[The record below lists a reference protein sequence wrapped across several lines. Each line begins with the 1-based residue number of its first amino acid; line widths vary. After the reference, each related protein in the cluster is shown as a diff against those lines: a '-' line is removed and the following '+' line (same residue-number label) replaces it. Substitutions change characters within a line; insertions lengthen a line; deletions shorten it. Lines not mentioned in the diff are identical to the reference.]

1 MNTKTR
7 KNQIIKISAKLFK
20 EKGYSAVTMRD
31 IAKALDIKA
40 ASLHNYITSKQ
51 DILKHVII
59 SLSKEFTNAMS
70 TIYSSSESNIHKL
83 HQIIELHVDKPHRNF
98 YEMASLNNN
107 WMHLEKDVAYFLELR
122 ESYENNF
129 RNIIN
134 QGIASGELTNL
145 NSEVILFS
153 ILSTLRNLYMW
164 IPKKDDVNPTEISIS
179 LSHILIQGIIINN
192 K

>member
-1 MNTKTR
+1 M
-7 KNQIIKISAKLFK
+7 IDLH
-20 EKGYSAVTMRD
+20 GYSLKV
-31 IAKALDIKA
+31 AKQNLE
-40 ASLHNYITSKQ
+40 SY
-51 DILKHVII
+51 ILK
-59 SLSKEFTNAMS
+59 
-70 TIYSSSESNIHKL
+70 
-83 HQIIELHVDKPHRNF
+83 
-98 YEMASLNNN
+98 
-107 WMHLEKDVAYFLELR
+107 
-122 ESYENNF
+122 SYENNF

-134 QGIASGELTNL
+134 HGIASGELTNL

>member
-1 MNTKTR
+1 MLKQSR
-7 KNQIIKISAKLFK
+7 KEQIIKISAKLFK

-40 ASLHNYITSKQ
+40 ASLYNHIASKQ
-51 DILKHVII
+51 DILKYVII
-59 SLSKEFTNAMS
+59 SIAEEFTAGMN
-70 TIYSSSESNIHKL
+70 TIYNSSNTSIDKL
-83 HQIIELHVDKPHRNF
+83 HQIISLHVDIAYRNP

-134 QGIASGELTNL
+134 HGIASGELTNL

>member
-1 MNTKTR
+1 
-7 KNQIIKISAKLFK
+7 
-20 EKGYSAVTMRD
+20 
-31 IAKALDIKA
+31 
-40 ASLHNYITSKQ
+40 
-51 DILKHVII
+51 
-59 SLSKEFTNAMS
+59 
-70 TIYSSSESNIHKL
+70 
-83 HQIIELHVDKPHRNF
+83 
-98 YEMASLNNN
+98 MASLNNN
-107 WMHLEKDVAYFLELR
+107 WMHLEKDVSYFLELR

-134 QGIASGELTNL
+134 HGIASGELTNL

>member
-1 MNTKTR
+1 LNSKTR

-83 HQIIELHVDKPHRNF
+83 HQIIELHVDKPHRNL

-134 QGIASGELTNL
+134 QGIS
-145 NSEVILFS
+145 
-153 ILSTLRNLYMW
+153 
-164 IPKKDDVNPTEISIS
+164 
-179 LSHILIQGIIINN
+179 
-192 K
+192 

>member
-40 ASLHNYITSKQ
+40 ASLYNYITSKQ

-59 SLSKEFTNAMS
+59 SLTKEFTNAMN

-83 HQIIELHVDKPHRNF
+83 HQIIELHVDKPHRNL

-122 ESYENNF
+122 ES
-129 RNIIN
+129 
-134 QGIASGELTNL
+134 
-145 NSEVILFS
+145 
-153 ILSTLRNLYMW
+153 
-164 IPKKDDVNPTEISIS
+164 
-179 LSHILIQGIIINN
+179 
-192 K
+192 